1 MCWSNPKIHIENTT
15 LHTFLDRKRDFTHT
29 AKRVFNFCC
38 NQVADGDAD
47 HSWWGRPED
56 NYQHRPTFTIG
67 AGKPAGGADIMGE
80 TAAAMAAGYV
90 VFKKFGKHR

>member
-1 MCWSNPKIHIENTT
+1 MLLQRRLY
-15 LHTFLDRKRDFTHT
+15 LHRKVTF
-29 AKRVFNFCC
+29 FNFCC

-90 VFKKFGKHR
+90 VFKKFGKLC